1 MDQLH
6 AEKKAFLHRMA
17 TSGSYFNSKEFYLGR
32 IRFILDH
39 HDFAQREQM
48 FGMVLQAA
56 MSDRAL
62 SVSELMYIINKV
74 EEAHQKSMEA
84 NYNEQW
90 QQP

>member
-1 MDQLH
+1 MDTLH
-6 AEKKAFLHRMA
+6 AEKKAFLQRMA
-17 TSGSYFNSKEFYLGR
+17 TVGSYSNSKDFYLSR

-39 HDFAQREQM
+39 HSFSQREQLL
-48 FGMVLQAA
+48 GMVLQAA

-62 SVSELMYIINKV
+62 SVSELMFIINKV
-74 EEAHQKSMEA
+74 EEAHQKSMEV

>member
-1 MDQLH
+1 MSLH
-6 AEKKAFLHRMA
+6 AEKKAFLTRMA
-17 TSGSYFNSKEFYLGR
+17 TAGSYSNSKEFYLGR

-48 FGMVLQAA
+48 LGMVLQSA

-74 EEAHQKSMEA
+74 EEAHQKSMEV

-90 QQP
+90 QP

>member
-1 MDQLH
+1 
-6 AEKKAFLHRMA
+6 MA
-17 TSGSYFNSKEFYLGR
+17 TVGSYSNSKDFYLGR
-32 IRFILDH
+32 IRFILEQH
-39 HDFAQREQM
+39 NFEQREQLL
-48 FGMVLQAA
+48 GMVLQSA

-62 SVSELMYIINKV
+62 TVSELMYIINKV

>member
-1 MDQLH
+1 MDTLH
-6 AEKKAFLHRMA
+6 AEKKAFLTRMA
-17 TSGSYFNSKEFYLGR
+17 VTGSYSNSKEFYLGR
-32 IRFILDH
+32 IRFILEH

-48 FGMVLQAA
+48 LGMVLLAA

-90 QQP
+90 QP